1 MNSTAIIV
9 MLVSILG
16 TATATLLIPWLVK
29 QSKARIAAQQDFATA
44 MKGLTNVVTVLADV
58 PKMIAGHAAAAGTM
72 AVEIGKL
79 REAIGQFVKVVV
91 KPEPEP
97 DRAQQAA
104 FVDYAQEDKGD
115 RAYQVAELWAEAAAQ
130 GKTPTIEELSRKVD
144 EENQRQASMPSVSM
158 E

>member
-1 MNSTAIIV
+1 MNSTVVIAI
-9 MLVSILG
+9 LVSILG
-16 TATATLLIPWLVK
+16 TAVFTLLIPWYLRYA
-29 QSKARIAAQQDFATA
+29 KARIKAQEDFAAA
-44 MKGLTNVVTVLADV
+44 MEKLVTVVTVLADV
-58 PKMIAGHAAAAGTM
+58 PKMIAGHAAAAGAM
-72 AVEIGKL
+72 AVEVGKL
-79 REAIGQFVKVVV
+79 REAVTQFSKLVM

>member
-1 MNSTAIIV
+1 MNSTVVIAIL
-9 MLVSILG
+9 MSALG
-16 TATATLLIPWLVK
+16 TTCVTLLVPWFVK
-29 QSKARIAAQQDFATA
+29 QSKARIKSQQDFAAA
-44 MKGLTNVVTVLADV
+44 MEKLVTVVTVLADV
-58 PKMIAGHAAAAGTM
+58 PKMIAGHAAAAGAM
-72 AVEIGKL
+72 AMEVGKL
-79 REAIGQFVKVVV
+79 REAIGQFVKVVM

-144 EENQRQASMPSVSM
+144 EENQRAASMPSVSM